1 MTTQEADAKPTDVV
15 DGMKVKVAASS
26 LDKETQ
32 SLVRLIFDNDMFS
45 DAMKNMDIGECPP
58 SVGLVIWLMLL
69 YHNN

>member
-45 DAMKNMDIGECPP
+45 DAMKNMDIGKFLP
-58 SVGLVIWLMLL
+58 SVGLVIWLRLV
-69 YHNN
+69 YNNN